1 MAAKKVIQGNPLS
14 FRPSLG
20 IFSKEI
26 SKILAKR
33 SSLELL
39 VLLLMNIYIIIGI
52 RDMLCNC
59 FKTKER
65 KPVTGEQFVTVRLS
79 LRRSPINAVQRLLT
93 GFLATLRFALN
104 DKRGLTQCAC
114 HSAGVPSMQFTTRWR
129 DSSLRFV
136 LNDKRGLLQCAC
148 HSAGVPST

>member
-39 VLLLMNIYIIIGI
+39 VLLLMNIYFIIGI

-65 KPVTGEQFVTVRLS
+65 KS
-79 LRRSPINAVQRLLT
+79 LRSFT
-93 GFLATLRFALN
+93 GFLAPLRFALNDRRGLLQCVCHSAGVPSMQCSACSRDSSLRFASLRFALN
-104 DKRGLTQCAC
+104 DKRGLSVC
-114 HSAGVPSMQFTTRWR
+114 HSAGVSSME
-129 DSSLRFV
+129 D
-136 LNDKRGLLQCAC
+136 GAC
-148 HSAGVPST
+148 